1 MTMTHLAKIVFGLA
15 LVIPVTASAADKFT
29 LDPAHSTVVF
39 KINHMGMSDFYGRF
53 NDVSGNF
60 VLDKE
65 HPEKSTAEVKIKADS
80 VDTHEAKRDDHLK
93 SPDFFNTK
101 QFPTL
106 TFASTAVKKL
116 SDTEYEV
123 AGNLTVKG
131 VSKPATLK
139 FVKGGEGTD
148 PWGKYRIGF
157 NTSVTIKRSDFGMN
171 FMSDK
176 LGDEVTL
183 LISAEGLR
191 S

>member
-1 MTMTHLAKIVFGLA
+1 MNKISKVLFGLA
-15 LVIPVTASAADKFT
+15 LVLPVTASAADKFT
-29 LDPAHSTVVF
+29 LDPAHSAVVF
-39 KINHMGMSDFYGRF
+39 KISHMGMSDFYGRF
-53 NDVSGNF
+53 NDVSGSF

-65 HPEKSTAEVKIKADS
+65 HADKSTAEVKIKADS

-101 QFPTL
+101 QFPNI
-106 TFASTAVKKL
+106 TFASTSVKQL
-116 SDTEYEV
+116 SEKEYEV
-123 AGNLTVKG
+123 AGNLNIKG
-131 VSKPATLK
+131 VSKPVTLK

-157 NTSVTIKRSDFGMN
+157 NTSITIKRSDFGMN

-176 LGDEVTL
+176 LGDDVTL
-183 LISAEGLR
+183 LISAEALR